1 VALLAERVVLIV
13 ASGARNKPAST
24 VLAVNDGE
32 DEVTV
37 MVMKSLNPPKLVKVI
52 VEVPVALG
60 AIVSEA
66 GLAVTPKS
74 FRLEKVAPRVFS
86 MSGVLLPFDMVTT
99 GRFTLIP
106 GVFETTL

>member
-1 VALLAERVVLIV
+1 VALLAERAVLTV
-13 ASGARNKPAST
+13 ESGARNKPAST
-24 VLAVNDGE
+24 VLAVNPADGL
-32 DEVTV
+32 TV
-37 MVMKSLNPPKLVKVI
+37 MVMKVVNPPKLVKVI

-74 FRLEKVAPRVFS
+74 FRLEKVAPCVFS
-86 MSGVLLPFDMVTT
+86 LSGVPVPFEMVTAS
-99 GRFTLIP
+99 RLTLIP